1 MTKLLLVPLD
11 DIVLFPNM
19 SATLTVD
26 VGDETRVLLVP
37 KHEGEYAKVGTV
49 AEVTDT
55 VRLPG
60 GGIAVALNG
69 LHRGVAGAAETDP
82 SGRLLVEVE
91 ERVDETPKGDA
102 IRDLEREYRATVEE
116 ILELR
121 GDDGRIAAFVRSFKE
136 PGALADTSG
145 YSPDITFEQKVGLLE
160 TLDVHERLELALSLQ
175 RERLALMQIRKR
187 IQDDVESG
195 VEKQQREYILRRQLD
210 SIRKE
215 LGEDEGSVVEEY
227 RTKIAESEM
236 PESVREQADKELG
249 RFERMGETSP
259 EAGVI
264 RNYLD
269 WLLAVPWA
277 KRSDERLDPTHAR
290 EVLDADHA
298 GLDDVKDRI
307 VEYIA
312 IAKLRK
318 ERGIEADRRSGA
330 ILTLIGPPG
339 TGKTSIG
346 ESVARA
352 LNREFVRMSLGGVR
366 DEAEIRGHRRTY
378 IGALPGR
385 LVRALRDAGTMN
397 PVILLDEVDKVG
409 ADWRGDPSAALLEVL
424 DPAQN
429 HSFRDHYLDV
439 ELDLSEVVFI
449 ATGNVAET
457 IPSALLD
464 RMEVIRFDGY
474 TNDEKVAIAQ
484 GYLWPRQRERS
495 GLLEDEVL
503 IEAPVLETV
512 ISEYTREA
520 GVRQLEREL
529 GKVLRKTA
537 TQIASATVEA
547 PIAIGIETV
556 RDALGRQRFFR
567 ESAERT
573 AVPGV
578 STGLAVTGTGGD
590 VLFVEA
596 TTTKGGEKLV
606 LTGQLGD
613 VMKESAQIALSAVRA
628 HASEFGLDEET
639 FEDRSF
645 HIHVPAGAIP
655 KDGPSAGIAMATAFA
670 SLLSGRPVKH
680 TVGMTGEVTLQG
692 RVLPI
697 GGLKQKVLAAH
708 AAGLTDVVIPE
719 RNRGDIDDIPQNVR
733 DDITFHPVM
742 SLAEVLDVA
751 LEAKSVA
758 NVAV

>member
-1 MTKLLLVPLD
+1 MSKLLLVPLE
-11 DIVLFPNM
+11 DIVVFPNM
-19 SATLTVD
+19 NVTLTVD
-26 VGDETRVLLVP
+26 VGSETRVLLVP
-37 KHEGEYAKVGTV
+37 KHDGEYASVGTV

-60 GGIAVALNG
+60 GGRAVALNG
-69 LHRGVAGAAETDP
+69 LHRGVAGAAETD
-82 SGRLLVEVE
+82 SRGRLFVEVE
-91 ERVDETPKGDA
+91 ERPDDVPTDGK
-102 IRDLEREYRATVEE
+102 IRELEREYRAVVEE

-121 GDDGRIAAFVRSFKE
+121 GDDGRIAAFLRSISE

-145 YSPDITFEQKVGLLE
+145 YSPDLTFTQKVELLE
-160 TLDVHERLELALSLQ
+160 KVDVHERLERALELQ
-175 RERLALMQIRKR
+175 RERLALMQVRKR
-187 IQDDVESG
+187 IQEDVESG
-195 VEKQQREYILRRQLD
+195 VEKQQREYILRRQME

-215 LGEDEGSVVEEY
+215 LGEDDASVVEEY
-227 RTKIAESEM
+227 RQKIADAGM
-236 PESVREQADKELG
+236 PEAVQEQAEKELG

-259 EAGVI
+259 EASMI

-269 WLLAVPWA
+269 WLLAVPWS
-277 KRSDERLDPTHAR
+277 KRSEERLDPEHTR
-290 EVLDADHA
+290 EILDADHA
-298 GLDDVKDRI
+298 GLEDVKDRI

-312 IAKLRK
+312 VAKLRK
-318 ERGIEADRRSGA
+318 ERGIEADRKAGA

-429 HSFRDHYLDV
+429 HAFRDHYLDV
-439 ELDLSEVVFI
+439 EVDLSEVFFI
-449 ATGNVAET
+449 ATANVAET
-457 IPSALLD
+457 IPGPLLD

-474 TNDEKVAIAQ
+474 TSDEKVAIAR

-495 GLLEDEVL
+495 GLREDEVSVSD
-503 IEAPVLETV
+503 EVLETV

-529 GKVLRKTA
+529 GTVLRKTA
-537 TQIASATVEA
+537 TKIASGKADAPVEIDLDA
-547 PIAIGIETV
+547 V
-556 RDALGRQRFFR
+556 RDALGRQKFFR

-578 STGLAVTGTGGD
+578 ATGLAVTGTGGD

-596 TTTKGGEKLV
+596 TSTKGGEKLV

-628 HASEFGLDEET
+628 HAGDFGLDEDV

-655 KDGPSAGIAMATAFA
+655 KDGPSAGITMATAFA

-719 RNRGDIDDIPQNVR
+719 RNRADLDDVPEKVR
-733 DDITFHPVM
+733 EEVTFHPVM
-742 SLAEVLDVA
+742 SLAEVLELA
-751 LEAKSVA
+751 LEPKPVS
-758 NVAV
+758 NV